1 MGTKKG
7 MPRLPVASIT
17 EGESDPISSRPS
29 HPTSSIFQIIPS
41 SNGDQINPEPESS
54 TVNPP
59 VNRQT
64 ANPQVQKKVK
74 KQNSKSRRPQIVFE
88 DSYSSEEIFPSTDTS
103 SEDLPSPPRV
113 KTRNSVKKRN
123 SKKQ

>member
-1 MGTKKG
+1 

-17 EGESDPISSRPS
+17 EGESDPISSRS

-64 ANPQVQKKVK
+64 AKPQVQKKVK

-88 DSYSSEEIFPSTDTS
+88 DSYSSEEIFPSTDSS
-103 SEDLPSPPRV
+103 SEDLPSPPRI